1 MENNIKKET
10 IMTQNKPEI
19 GEIRQQQ
26 SFLTL
31 ITGETALTDYY
42 EIFNGEK
49 WIGKAFTRQ
58 KAEAIAQEFKLN
70 CDVFYGSDRKL

>member
-1 MENNIKKET
+1 
-10 IMTQNKPEI
+10 MTQNKPEI

-49 WIGKAFTRQ
+49 WIGKTFTRQ

-70 CDVFYGSDRKL
+70 CDVFYGNDRTL